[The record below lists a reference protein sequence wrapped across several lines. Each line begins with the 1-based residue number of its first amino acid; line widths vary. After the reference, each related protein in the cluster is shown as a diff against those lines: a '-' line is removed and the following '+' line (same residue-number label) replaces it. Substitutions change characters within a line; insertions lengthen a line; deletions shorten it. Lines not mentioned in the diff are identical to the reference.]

1 MFRKFCLFPDFVV
14 FHNFYILSHFVV
26 FHKFYL
32 FPDFVVLRKFDILP
46 HFEVFHK
53 FYLFPDFVV
62 PATFIYYPTSW
73 CFATFTYYLNWL
85 SFRST
90 WVHSG
95 FKCGSCYSILVL
107 CVCFVDRCLF
117 FCTFSFDHYVTSVLL
132 RFTDSDYPLGIFKLF
147 FMVFRYFYVL
157 PHSVLF
163 HKFDLLP
170 NFNIYLLPDFQV
182 DFVSCLI

>member
-95 FKCGSCYSILVL
+95 FKCGSCYSIFSFMCMFCRSLFVLLYFFFWPLCYICTSSIYGFWLPPWYLQTLLHGVPILLRITPL
-107 CVCFVDRCLF
+107 CVI
-117 FCTFSFDHYVTSVLL
+117 
-132 RFTDSDYPLGIFKLF
+132 P
-147 FMVFRYFYVL
+147 
-157 PHSVLF
+157 
-163 HKFDLLP
+163 
-170 NFNIYLLPDFQV
+170 QV
-182 DFVSCLI
+182 WPITQL